1 MGSGAYPGV
10 GGVVWHR
17 KKAGN
22 PVEYKGDVEADVEPR
37 AAAELE
43 SPQDSPERSGGS
55 AGCASVQGV
64 GENPPWISEVMVVC
78 RTLS

>member
-1 MGSGAYPGV
+1 MNQFS
-10 GGVVWHR
+10 
-17 KKAGN
+17 
-22 PVEYKGDVEADVEPR
+22 DVEPR